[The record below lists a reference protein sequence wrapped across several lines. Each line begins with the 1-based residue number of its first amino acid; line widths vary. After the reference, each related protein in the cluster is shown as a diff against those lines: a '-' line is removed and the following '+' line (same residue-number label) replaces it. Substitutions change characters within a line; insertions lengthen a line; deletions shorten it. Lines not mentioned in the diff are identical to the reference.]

1 MHDVAVVGGG
11 PAGLLTARRCAEAG
25 LDVTVLEEHEH
36 IGEPVH
42 CTGIIS
48 LETATLT
55 KISEDVVLN
64 RLRRAC
70 LIAPGGGSCH
80 VPWTGSG
87 TEELLAV
94 DRAQFDR
101 SLAEQAQRAGATVR
115 TGARVDEIASDAD
128 GVTLLSGA
136 RAIHARACVL
146 ACGVSYRL
154 HRQLGLG
161 LPAHVLHTAQVEV
174 ESEPADAVEIHF
186 GREIAPDGFLWAVP
200 VRRGE
205 GAALKLGVLSRG
217 DAGAGLARFL
227 ARPEMRAR
235 LRGEPGRPVRRL
247 LPL

>member
-1 MHDVAVVGGG
+1 MLLGPWTAAMMGRMHDVAVVGGG

-87 TEELLAV
+87 TEE
-94 DRAQFDR
+94 
-101 SLAEQAQRAGATVR
+101 
-115 TGARVDEIASDAD
+115 
-128 GVTLLSGA
+128 
-136 RAIHARACVL
+136 
-146 ACGVSYRL
+146 
-154 HRQLGLG
+154 
-161 LPAHVLHTAQVEV
+161 
-174 ESEPADAVEIHF
+174 
-186 GREIAPDGFLWAVP
+186 
-200 VRRGE
+200 
-205 GAALKLGVLSRG
+205 
-217 DAGAGLARFL
+217 
-227 ARPEMRAR
+227 
-235 LRGEPGRPVRRL
+235 
-247 LPL
+247 

>member
-1 MHDVAVVGGG
+1 ASRGRARLRSAAGGAAGAHRARAGLRLSDHPTAAKAPLRPPLHPPAQLSTRPRAGRAVVLDHPLRPLGAPRPQGLIPPRLPEALAKFARAGPSRYHGRMHDLAIVGGG

-128 GVTLLSGA
+128 GVT
-136 RAIHARACVL
+136 
-146 ACGVSYRL
+146 
-154 HRQLGLG
+154 
-161 LPAHVLHTAQVEV
+161 
-174 ESEPADAVEIHF
+174 
-186 GREIAPDGFLWAVP
+186 
-200 VRRGE
+200 
-205 GAALKLGVLSRG
+205 
-217 DAGAGLARFL
+217 
-227 ARPEMRAR
+227 
-235 LRGEPGRPVRRL
+235 
-247 LPL
+247 